1 MQGPRE
7 GVVGGD
13 LLGLA
18 VEEEEASAVA
28 VLDVP
33 PRVGVFVVGQAGE
46 EDVGAAGG
54 GGEVRVRAAANGPER
69 GHIGANV
76 VEEDSQERGRA
87 EHGEAAA
94 EGGGGADGGEEGAA
108 GERGAD
114 EAWERGEA
122 EEDVEEE
129 VVAEGVNGGDGGG
142 LGLRRRRQPPPPPR
156 WLLGCHGR

>member
-28 VLDVP
+28 VLDLP
-33 PRVGVFVVGQAGE
+33 PRVGVFLVGQAGE
-46 EDVGAAGG
+46 EDVGAADGRG
-54 GGEVRVRAAANGPER
+54 EIRVGAAADGREGGEVAAVGF
-69 GHIGANV
+69 
-76 VEEDSQERGRA
+76 EEESDERGRVERA
-87 EHGEAAA
+87 EAAA
-94 EGGGGADGGEEGAA
+94 EGRGGADGGEEGAA

-156 WLLGCHGR
+156 GLLGGHGR